1 MGIENLIS
9 IKIKALLLAQR
20 ARNALIKYLEEISVI
35 KRKLKLVPTTEQLK
49 TFFRICVRASNLLR
63 NIELTRYD
71 TRSQRIVVLIGTEIQ
86 VEILSNGEEIIQ

>member
-1 MGIENLIS
+1 
-9 IKIKALLLAQR
+9 
-20 ARNALIKYLEEISVI
+20 
-35 KRKLKLVPTTEQLK
+35 VPSTEQLK

-71 TRSQRIVVLIGTEIQ
+71 TRSQRIIVLIGQELQ